1 MRTFYQ
7 KFYSDNRPRLLML
20 GINPGRF
27 GAGITGINFTAP
39 RQLNEYC
46 GIDHPWDQS
55 TELSAAFI
63 YEMIEAAGGPSRF
76 FGECYIGSI
85 CPLGLTRDKKNL
97 NYYDDPALLKK
108 IGPFILKCLQQ
119 QVSWPLIPRKCIV
132 IGGEKNRKYLES
144 LNQQH
149 NWFDEIVALPHPR
162 FIMQYRRKEK
172 DAFVRMYLE
181 TVRSLKF
188 RV

>member
-1 MRTFYQ
+1 
-7 KFYSDNRPRLLML
+7 
-20 GINPGRF
+20 
-27 GAGITGINFTAP
+27 
-39 RQLNEYC
+39 
-46 GIDHPWDQS
+46 
-55 TELSAAFI
+55 
-63 YEMIEAAGGPSRF
+63 
-76 FGECYIGSI
+76 
-85 CPLGLTRDKKNL
+85 
-97 NYYDDPALLKK
+97 
-108 IGPFILKCLQQ
+108 
-119 QVSWPLIPRKCIV
+119 LIPRKCIV

-181 TVRSLKF
+181 TVRSLRF